1 MGKDRVSFSG
11 EELSI
16 NQIEEYFDSTEKA
29 LRSYYH
35 HSNPVF
41 AEYSYQELTDE
52 LDNRIAEL
60 NRSTTLMAFATIE
73 AHLRID
79 FLKRCYYRYK
89 DDLSRK
95 FREVYSI
102 KGSNVSLSDDILRL
116 WMGYITRKSHVSDL
130 ISALNY
136 RHWLAHGRYWVA
148 KLGRTKYDF
157 REIVRLAILLQS
169 EMNID
174 MGA

>member
-1 MGKDRVSFSG
+1 MGTGRVSFSS

-16 NQIEEYFDSTEKA
+16 SQLEEYFESTEKA

-41 AEYSYQELTDE
+41 SEYSFEELRDE

-60 NRSTTLMAFATIE
+60 DHSVTLMAFATIE

-79 FLKRCYYRYK
+79 FLQRCYYRYK

-95 FREVYSI
+95 FRKVHRI
-102 KGSNVSLSDDILRL
+102 KGANVSLADDILRL
-116 WMGYITRKSHVSDL
+116 WMGYVTRKSHVSDL

-136 RHWLAHGRYWVA
+136 RHWLAHGRFWVA

-157 REIVRLAILLQS
+157 REIVRLAIHLQS